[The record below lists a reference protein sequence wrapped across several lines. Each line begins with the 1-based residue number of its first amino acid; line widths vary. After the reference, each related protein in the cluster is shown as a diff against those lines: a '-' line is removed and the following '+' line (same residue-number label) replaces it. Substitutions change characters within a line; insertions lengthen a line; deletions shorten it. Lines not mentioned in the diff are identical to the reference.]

1 MCLGPARLCW
11 PLTPALMYST
21 FPPLSRNALVCSS
34 IERDVS
40 VDGFFFAEDLAAM
53 RGLYILRSG
62 RALYTPLKSFTSN
75 GFCSQFR

>member
-1 MCLGPARLCW
+1 
-11 PLTPALMYST
+11 
-21 FPPLSRNALVCSS
+21 
-34 IERDVS
+34 